1 MKNAVSGAILR
12 QKFGKGGYMRSF
24 KRRHQQGQGI
34 MEYVIITALIG
45 IFCLI
50 AVQQFGKHLQTRLNQ
65 MNSKIVERIQID

>member
-1 MKNAVSGAILR
+1 
-12 QKFGKGGYMRSF
+12 MRSF

>member
-1 MKNAVSGAILR
+1 MRFFPAKS
-12 QKFGKGGYMRSF
+12 GKGGYMRSL
-24 KRRHQQGQGI
+24 KRSGQSGQGI

-50 AVQQFGKHLQTRLNQ
+50 AVQQFGKHLQTRINQ